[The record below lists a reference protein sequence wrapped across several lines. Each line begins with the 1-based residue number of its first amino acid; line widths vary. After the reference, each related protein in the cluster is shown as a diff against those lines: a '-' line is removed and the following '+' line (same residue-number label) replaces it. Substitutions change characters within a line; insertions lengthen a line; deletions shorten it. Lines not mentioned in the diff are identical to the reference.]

1 MRLPSATAL
10 PLQPADASR
19 DRLQTAARELE
30 SQFAQMM
37 LKSMRSTS
45 FGDSMLGD
53 NTMYRD
59 MYDQQLAKEMS
70 KGSGL
75 GLAPMIERQLSR
87 SLPTAVGESM
97 PIPVIRSSSTLSIT
111 QAPMALMKNLPVPL
125 PLPGATMMTGLSL
138 APSRGGVSLPALAP
152 LTAPKHVTPV
162 NAALS
167 NGIST
172 RVGASGQVSAAGD
185 PNAKLDYS
193 SPEAFV
199 KSIWPHAVETARE
212 LGVSAKAL
220 VAQAALETG
229 WGRRLVG
236 GDDSHNLFGIKATG
250 KWGGKSVDSGTHEF
264 ENGRRVNVRAQFR
277 AYDSVHQSFTDY
289 ARLMRNE
296 RYAGALAAGEDTSRF
311 ANALQTAGYATDP
324 SYAAKISAIA
334 NGPTLKRALGA
345 LDGAQGRVLAD
356 TRVRALG
363 PPRTAGDNIPVAPKP
378 PASDV
383 GVVANDIIRGRAFAA
398 LADTNPRG

>member
-19 DRLQTAARELE
+19 ERLQTAARELE

-70 KGSGL
+70 KGRGL

-87 SLPTAVGESM
+87 SLPMTPAASEAM
-97 PIPVIRSSSTLSIT
+97 PMTIGPLSSGRPATH
-111 QAPMALMKNLPVPL
+111 APMALMKNLPLPM
-125 PLPGATMMTGLSL
+125 PLPGATIMTGLSL
-138 APSRGGVSLPALAP
+138 APSHGGVSLPALAP
-152 LTAPKHVTPV
+152 LSPPPAPEP
-162 NAALS
+162 AAIS
-167 NGIST
+167 NG
-172 RVGASGQVSAAGD
+172 VGAPGHVDGPCD
-185 PNAKLDYS
+185 PNAQLDCS

-199 KSIWPHAVETARE
+199 QSIWPHAVETARE

-236 GDDSHNLFGIKATG
+236 GDGSHNLFGIKASGHWDG
-250 KWGGKSVDSGTHEF
+250 KRVDSGTHEF
-264 ENGRRVNVRAQFR
+264 VNGRRVETRAQFR
-277 AYDSVHQSFTDY
+277 AYGSVHESFADY
-289 ARLMRNE
+289 RRLMHND

-311 ANALQTAGYATDP
+311 ANALQKAGYATDP
-324 SYAAKISAIA
+324 AYAAKISAIA
-334 NGPTLKRALGA
+334 NGPTLRRALEA
-345 LDGAQGRVLAD
+345 LDD
-356 TRVRALG
+356 TH
-363 PPRTAGDNIPVAPKP
+363 
-378 PASDV
+378 
-383 GVVANDIIRGRAFAA
+383 GRAFAA
-398 LADTNPRG
+398 LPDTTTRG